1 MGVDT
6 GVPNQGSSV
15 QTMPATEGAGDET
28 DISNIR
34 GVSESNKSKTIL

>member
-15 QTMPATEGAGDET
+15 HMMPVTEGPAKNGYT
-28 DISNIR
+28 
-34 GVSESNKSKTIL
+34 